1 MSGQLKPDVEIETDV
16 RGLTVVARGSKLCG
30 RQMGG
35 VLVVIVAGLNHHTY
49 PVFVHGLGFGPGIC
63 SPVFGKSA
71 AGGLVAL
78 AARFEAVE

>member
-1 MSGQLKPDVEIETDV
+1 
-16 RGLTVVARGSKLCG
+16 
-30 RQMGG
+30 MGG